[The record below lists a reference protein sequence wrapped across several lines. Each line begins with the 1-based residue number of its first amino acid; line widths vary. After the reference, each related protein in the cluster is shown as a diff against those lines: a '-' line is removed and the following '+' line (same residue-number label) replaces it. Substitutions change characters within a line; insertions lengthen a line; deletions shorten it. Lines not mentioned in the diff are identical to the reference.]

1 MQQNS
6 INSENRH
13 NSGFQFYINYKLLIK
28 DALKYWWLF
37 AASLFVTL
45 SVIFFV
51 LRYSI
56 PVYQA
61 SSAILIEEK
70 SSNAPVQD
78 NMMEG
83 FGLTPGMRS
92 IDNQI
97 AILTSW
103 DVVYEA
109 VKRLDF
115 ALSYYVEGSVKTTE
129 MYNSSP
135 FTVIFDSLHCQ
146 PLDIPIHIE
155 AIDKERF
162 RVHIKENNPTS
173 SYIYKTQKYGTI
185 AETTLYDKIHRVGEV
200 IETPFMKFIVAFNS
214 SMIGNKQNMHIV
226 FRSFE
231 SIANQLKGSL
241 RVYRKDQT
249 SSIVRLSTTGTN
261 SEKNTRFLDTVAE
274 VFIEANLAKKN
285 QIALNTIQFIE
296 GQLGAIA
303 DSLRVTGSELSRFR
317 TENNLLSVESKGE
330 QLYLKLEEENK
341 RLADLMI
348 VRNYY
353 DYLKEY
359 FTKGEL
365 SSEVIAPAIF
375 KIDNPILT
383 NSINEIITINSKILV
398 AKDQTGG
405 GKNPFEK
412 DLLAQREVIRVTM
425 LKGIDNQ
432 RKALDQNI
440 DSVFSLLNNLQS
452 TLVALPET
460 ERKFIWIQRKFELNN
475 EVFTFLLRKRSESQ
489 IQKASNTP
497 DHQVLERASFA
508 GQISP
513 TPSNDYKNGFIIGL
527 ILPIILL
534 LLKQLINNKISSS
547 EDIQRL
553 TNIPIVGHVIHSAK
567 KESLVVFNHPKSVVT
582 ETFRRIRTRMEFMI
596 GSIQTPIIAISS
608 SIPSEGKTFC
618 ALNIA
623 SAFAL
628 AGKKTV
634 LCGFDLRKPGLNS
647 ILGLSER
654 TGISNFLVSQ
664 IAFEDTFVDIGQK
677 NLTVIPSGHIPP
689 NPAEL
694 ISSAKCKDFFELL
707 KSNFEIIILDTPPM
721 GIVSDTFIL
730 ARHADSL
737 IFITRQKYSIREA
750 VVATLNNI
758 QAEGIKNIGIVLND
772 VDIEKGSGRYS
783 NYAYHYGSGY
793 GYGYTY
799 GYYEE

>member
-6 INSENRH
+6 TNSESRQNT
-13 NSGFQFYINYKLLIK
+13 GFQFYINYKLLLQ

-37 AASLFVTL
+37 VVSLFVSL
-45 SVIFFV
+45 AVIYFV

-56 PVYQA
+56 PMYQA
-61 SSAILIEEK
+61 SSSILIEEK
-70 SSNAPVQD
+70 PSSAPVQE

-92 IDNQI
+92 VDNQI

-103 DVVYEA
+103 DVVFEA

-146 PLDIPIHIE
+146 LIDIPIHIE
-155 AIDKERF
+155 PIDKERF
-162 RVHIKENNPTS
+162 RLIIKGDNSAST
-173 SYIYKTQKYGTI
+173 YIYKTQKNGI
-185 AETTLYDKIHRVGEV
+185 TTNPISYDKIHSVGEI
-200 IETPFMKFIVAFNS
+200 IETPYLKFIVTFNS
-214 SMIGNKQNMHIV
+214 SMIGSNQNMHII

-231 SIANQLKGSL
+231 SIANQLKSNL

-249 SSIVRLSTTGTN
+249 SSIVRLSTLGTN
-261 SEKNTRFLDTVAE
+261 SEKNIRFLDTVAS
-274 VFIEANLAKKN
+274 VFIESNLARKN

-296 GQLGAIA
+296 VQLGAIA
-303 DSLRVTGSELSRFR
+303 DSLRVTGSELSQFR
-317 TENNLLSVESKGE
+317 TENDLLSVESKGE
-330 QLYLKLEEENK
+330 QLYVKLEDENK
-341 RLADLMI
+341 NLAELML

-353 DYLKEY
+353 DYLREY
-359 FTKGEL
+359 FSKGEL

-375 KIDNPILT
+375 KIDNLILT

-398 AKDQTGG
+398 AKDQAGG

-412 DLLAQREVIRVTM
+412 DLLAQREVIRQTM

-440 DSVFSLLNNLQS
+440 DSLFVLLNNLQS

-497 DHQVLERASFA
+497 DHQVLERASYA

-513 TPSNDYKNGFIIGL
+513 TPSNDYKNGFIVGL
-527 ILPIILL
+527 IIPVLL
-534 LLKQLINNKISSS
+534 LVFKQLINNKISSS

-567 KESLVVFNHPKSVVT
+567 KESLVVFNYPKSVVT

-596 GSIQTPIIAISS
+596 GTIQTPIIAISS

-647 ILGLSER
+647 ILGLSEK

-664 IAFEDTFVDIGQK
+664 TAFEDTFVDIGQK

-750 VVATLNNI
+750 VVATLGNI

-772 VDIEKGSGRYS
+772 VDIEKGAGRYS

>member
-654 TGISNFLVSQ
+654 TGISNYLVSQ

>member
-6 INSENRH
+6 TNSESRQNT
-13 NSGFQFYINYKLLIK
+13 GFQFYINYKLLLQ

-37 AASLFVTL
+37 VVSLFVSL
-45 SVIFFV
+45 AVIYFV

-56 PVYQA
+56 PMYQA
-61 SSAILIEEK
+61 SSSILIEEK
-70 SSNAPVQD
+70 PSSAPVQE

-92 IDNQI
+92 VDNQI

-103 DVVYEA
+103 DVVFEA

-146 PLDIPIHIE
+146 LIDIPIHIE
-155 AIDKERF
+155 SIDKERF
-162 RVHIKENNPTS
+162 RLIIKGDNSAST
-173 SYIYKTQKYGTI
+173 YIYKTQKNGI
-185 AETTLYDKIHRVGEV
+185 TTNSISYDKIHSVGEI
-200 IETPFMKFIVAFNS
+200 IETPYLKFIVTFNS
-214 SMIGNKQNMHIV
+214 SMIGSNQNMHII

-231 SIANQLKGSL
+231 SIANQLKSNL

-249 SSIVRLSTTGTN
+249 SSIVRLSTLGTN
-261 SEKNTRFLDTVAE
+261 SEKNIRFLDTVAS
-274 VFIEANLAKKN
+274 VFIESNLARKN

-296 GQLGAIA
+296 VQLGAIA
-303 DSLRVTGSELSRFR
+303 DSLRVTGSELSQFR

-330 QLYLKLEEENK
+330 QLYVKLEDENK
-341 RLADLMI
+341 NLAELML

-353 DYLKEY
+353 DYLREY
-359 FTKGEL
+359 FSKGEL

-375 KIDNPILT
+375 KIDNLILT

-398 AKDQTGG
+398 AKDQAGG

-412 DLLAQREVIRVTM
+412 DLLAQREVIRQTM

-440 DSVFSLLNNLQS
+440 DSLFVLLNNLQS

-497 DHQVLERASFA
+497 DHQVLERASYA

-513 TPSNDYKNGFIIGL
+513 TPSNDYKNGFIVGL
-527 ILPIILL
+527 IIPVLL
-534 LLKQLINNKISSS
+534 LVFKQLINNKISSS

-567 KESLVVFNHPKSVVT
+567 KESLVVFNYPKSVVT

-596 GSIQTPIIAISS
+596 GTIQTPIIAISS

-647 ILGLSER
+647 ILGLSEK

-664 IAFEDTFVDIGQK
+664 TAFEDTFVDIGQK

-750 VVATLNNI
+750 VVATLGNI

-772 VDIEKGSGRYS
+772 VDIEKGAGRYS

>member
-654 TGISNFLVSQ
+654 TGISNYLVSQ

-694 ISSAKCKDFFELL
+694 ISSAKCNDFFELL

-721 GIVSDTFIL
+721 EIVSDTFIL